1 MDNNAT
7 VEKIEDDDEE
17 VYPDDSISSF
27 ASVDSVDNNNS
38 SRDIIDGD
46 DSEIGSSK
54 VHDE

>member
-1 MDNNAT
+1 MDNNA
-7 VEKIEDDDEE
+7 EKIEDDDEE
-17 VYPDDSISSF
+17 VHPDDSISSF

-54 VHDE
+54 VHDDE